1 MNLVLPPTKV
11 LQNSTQYR
19 PLNKSPA
26 AKELLSNCRIDLL
39 GITELIALGE
49 NYKGKQCRKQCRK

>member
-19 PLNKSPA
+19 PLNKTLA
-26 AKELLSNCRIDLL
+26 AKELLANCRIDLL

-49 NYKGKQCRKQCRK
+49 NYKGK